1 MTQDR
6 LHQLDKL
13 YQSVVAALD
22 KLVVAVGLKMAASLG
37 SNENKILLGAPITDY
52 AFSQTPL
59 RKSRPFGA
67 QKPEVRGQKP
77 E

>member
-1 MTQDR
+1 MISR
-6 LHQLDKL
+6 
-13 YQSVVAALD
+13 YE
-22 KLVVAVGLKMAASLG
+22 
-37 SNENKILLGAPITDY
+37 NENLVGAPLTDY

-67 QKPEVRGQKP
+67 QKPEAGGQKP